1 MWKFWKPELVS
12 MASNQHTTRIIRN
25 PITGEEIQYT
35 KGQTPRVHEP
45 NRAIANNFT
54 TNNSTT
60 NSKLNVNQIKQLV
73 DNAMPLSI
81 GQTAQTTKSSSQQ
94 VKKSESDK
102 MSNLSRAANASSIP
116 LLNFDDLYSDDRKE
130 TGAEFKKKLNEF
142 VSNKSE
148 LLAPSF
154 MQNKPMF
161 HKTTYKMQTESS
173 SQITETPIISYR
185 NQLTKIPSHLDA
197 PRDAS
202 SDSKDLKVIFNLNNC
217 FFLEFS

>member
-1 MWKFWKPELVS
+1 

-35 KGQTPRVHEP
+35 RGQTPRVQEP
-45 NRAIANNFT
+45 NRPIAN
-54 TNNSTT
+54 TNNKSST
-60 NSKLNVNQIKQLV
+60 NLNVNQIKQLV

-81 GQTAQTTKSSSQQ
+81 AQTNSTLSKQ
-94 VKKSESDK
+94 VKKPESDK

-116 LLNFDDLYSDDRKE
+116 LLNFDDLYSEDRKE

-202 SDSKDLKVIFNLNNC
+202 SDPKDFKVQF
-217 FFLEFS
+217 